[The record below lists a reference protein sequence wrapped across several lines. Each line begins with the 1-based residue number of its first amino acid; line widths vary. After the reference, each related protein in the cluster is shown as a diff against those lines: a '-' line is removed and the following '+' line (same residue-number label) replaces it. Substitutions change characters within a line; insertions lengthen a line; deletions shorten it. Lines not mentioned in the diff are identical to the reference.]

1 MKREGFRLRCSSFD
15 IKTYEPSGESG
26 CAFAEM
32 CYGKEGVEGGALERE
47 QVACDVA
54 ERVFL
59 GELRPRAERRAD
71 LFGPFLV
78 VVEPL

>member
-1 MKREGFRLRCSSFD
+1 MKNC
-15 IKTYEPSGESG
+15 KPSGESG

-32 CYGKEGVEGGALERE
+32 CYGKEGGARGALERE

-54 ERVFL
+54 ERVFP
-59 GELRPRAERRAD
+59 GELHPRAERRAD

>member
-1 MKREGFRLRCSSFD
+1 MKREGCRLRCSSFFM
-15 IKTYEPSGESG
+15 KTYEHFGESG

-32 CYGKEGVEGGALERE
+32 CYGKEGVTGGALERE
-47 QVACDVA
+47 KVACDVA

-71 LFGPFLV
+71 LFSPFFV